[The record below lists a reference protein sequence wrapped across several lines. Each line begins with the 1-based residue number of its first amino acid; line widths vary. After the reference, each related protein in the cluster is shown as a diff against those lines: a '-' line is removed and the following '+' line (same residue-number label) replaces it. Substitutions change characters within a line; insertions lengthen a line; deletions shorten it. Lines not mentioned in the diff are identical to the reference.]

1 MGKLATYIRS
11 GLKIPMLEFP
21 SSTLSEPLARAHAWV
36 LHESVGHE
44 KPKNKE
50 QQGLI
55 YTQAPSHCG
64 VSVTEP
70 RSNQ

>member
-21 SSTLSEPLARAHAWV
+21 SSTLSEPLACARVWV

-50 QQGLI
+50 QGLI
-55 YTQAPSHCG
+55 HTQAPSHHS
-64 VSVTEP
+64 VSVTQP
-70 RSNQ
+70 ASNQ